1 MAQGLLP
8 DTPLIDKIT
17 DKLLPG
23 LSPLGGS
30 SKAAEAEPAAGSVAP
45 EPGAAAREDVQ
56 AAEGEAPA
64 TQAAVAQPAG
74 NVGGAPNPVPVGAAG
89 SAPAHE
95 GIAPGAHLPHAG
107 TPPPPVGGPR
117 RLARLASADLMAEE
131 SGVPLG
137 LNAGPPAAAA
147 AARVVHEAEQQI
159 SAAEA
164 QVPLLF
170 YRINASVRH
179 YLEAWT

>member
-8 DTPLIDKIT
+8 DSPLIDKIT

-23 LSPLGGS
+23 LSPLGGG
-30 SKAAEAEPAAGSVAP
+30 SKAAEPEPAAGAAAP
-45 EPGAAAREDVQ
+45 EPGAAARDDVQ
-56 AAEGEAPA
+56 AAENEAPA
-64 TQAAVAQPAG
+64 TQAAG
-74 NVGGAPNPVPVGAAG
+74 NAGGAPTPEPVGAAG

-95 GIAPGAHLPHAG
+95 GIAPGAHPPHAG
-107 TPPPPVGGPR
+107 TPPPPAGGPR

-147 AARVVHEAEQQI
+147 AARAVHEAEQQI

-164 QVPLLF
+164 QVHLLF
-170 YRINASVRH
+170 CRQHAESC
-179 YLEAWT
+179 